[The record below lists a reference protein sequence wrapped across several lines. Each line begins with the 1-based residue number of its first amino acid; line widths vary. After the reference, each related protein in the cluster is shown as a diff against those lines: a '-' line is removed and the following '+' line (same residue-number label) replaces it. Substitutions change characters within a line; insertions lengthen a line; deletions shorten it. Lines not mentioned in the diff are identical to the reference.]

1 MTLRPEPQDAA
12 ATPQPLR
19 VPPSTSRRDPRAA
32 VFVLGLVAASPSE
45 PRGVL
50 GAFGV
55 RLLARRAGQW

>member
-12 ATPQPLR
+12 ATLR

-50 GAFGV
+50 GAFGE